1 MIEDGDRRSSIL
13 NPQSSLLLRDHR
25 LTPYH
30 HYPPE
35 SSRITG
41 LRHDG

>member
-1 MIEDGDRRSSIL
+1 MAIVDLQSSIL
-13 NPQSSLLLRDHR
+13 SLLLRDHR